1 MHGRGKSDPVIV
13 AVKPTNKAERS
24 VAEWVE
30 PRAGTKGNVGQLSSR
45 RTQCRISV
53 TQVVGSHT
61 AVYCRRYPRWEP
73 YAGKPHVAA
82 TDFNSPEGSIRR
94 HHFVALIGGATIAR
108 PPQLLAEHMKHI
120 RTVLP

>member
-1 MHGRGKSDPVIV
+1 MMNGLEKSDSAIV
-13 AVKPTNKAERS
+13 ATKATNKAERS
-24 VAEWVE
+24 AAELVE
-30 PRAGTKGNVGQLSSR
+30 RRAGTEGNAGQLSTCRPQS
-45 RTQCRISV
+45 RISV
-53 TQVVGSHT
+53 TQGVGSHT
-61 AVYCRRYPRWEP
+61 ANYCRRYPRWEP

-120 RTVLP
+120 RTV